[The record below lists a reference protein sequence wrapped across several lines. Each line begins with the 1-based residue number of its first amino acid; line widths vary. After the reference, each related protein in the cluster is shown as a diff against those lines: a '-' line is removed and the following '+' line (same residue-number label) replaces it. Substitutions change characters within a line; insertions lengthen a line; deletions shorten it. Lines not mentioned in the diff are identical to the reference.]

1 MAASMA
7 TQAGTSSIDRVVTI
21 CVKTPVEQSKIA
33 RKVRIEGV

>member
-21 CVKTPVEQSKIA
+21 CVKSPFEQSKIA
-33 RKVRIEGV
+33 RKALIERL